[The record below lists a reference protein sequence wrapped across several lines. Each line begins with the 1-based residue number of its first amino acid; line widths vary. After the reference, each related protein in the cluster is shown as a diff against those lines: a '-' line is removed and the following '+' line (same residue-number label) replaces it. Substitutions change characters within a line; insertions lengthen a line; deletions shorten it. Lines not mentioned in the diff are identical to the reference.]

1 MSTRRANRLPSH
13 RRGGA
18 LLAVLWLSAALA
30 AIVFSVSNTV
40 RGEADRSSTL
50 SESIRA
56 QYLAAGA
63 IDLALFEALQQGI
76 TYSPDG
82 RTRSISVGASRR
94 YYPFATGEALVEFSP
109 ETARLSLNKAE
120 PPELFRLLMA
130 LGVDEGRAQ
139 EIAAAIVD
147 WRTQGPPG
155 SGLFDQFYLQQ
166 SPSFRARK
174 ASFEEVEEVLFV
186 KGMTPEIFHGGW
198 RREPDGRLVR
208 VPGLKHC
215 VSVYGTT
222 PQVDV
227 NTAEAPV
234 LLAIGVLPQAVEAIL
249 QMRRTQPIDNPNQLA
264 AIRNMAGPAGHLL
277 RIGGNTIYT
286 VSATARVRMPDGRLS
301 EVRRSAAATVKFMDR
316 FINRYAP
323 DYRVLR
329 WYEQP
334 GREIDWW
341 Q

>member
-1 MSTRRANRLPSH
+1 MSTRRVSRAQAR

-63 IDLALFEALQQGI
+63 VDLALCETLQQGV

-82 RTRSISVGASRR
+82 RSRSISVGASRR
-94 YYPFATGEALVEFSP
+94 YYPFATGEAWVEISP
-109 ETARLSLNKAE
+109 ETARLSLNAAQ

-130 LGVDEGRAQ
+130 LGVDDARAQ

-147 WRTQGPPG
+147 WRTPGAPG
-155 SGLFDQFYLQQ
+155 SGFFDQHYLQQ

-174 ASFEEVEEVLFV
+174 ASFEQVEEVLFV
-186 KGMTPEIFHGGW
+186 KGMTPDIFHGGW

-222 PQVDV
+222 PQIDV

-234 LLAIGVLPQAVEAIL
+234 LVAIGILPQAVEIIL
-249 QMRRTQPIDNPNQLA
+249 QMRRAQPIDNPNQLA

-277 RIGGNTIYT
+277 RSGGNTIFT
-286 VSATARVRMPDGRLS
+286 VSATSRVRMPDGRLS
-301 EVRRSAAATVKFMDR
+301 EVRRSVAATVKFMDR
-316 FINRYAP
+316 FIDRYAP

-334 GREIDWW
+334 GREIDTW